1 VFDVKNKCC
10 IFAATENARGMT
22 YSPSLG
28 NIIVI
33 DDEPNITNLLQV
45 NLGCEGY
52 TVTTVNSAADF
63 ASKKNLQ
70 EVDLVIVDAMR
81 QDYTGLQLIKDL
93 RNEAGFK
100 RVGIIAYSS
109 EDDDMYPVDA
119 LNAGADDYI
128 LKPFSLRELV
138 ARVKAVIRRYASQVA
153 PEERET
159 TLNFKTL
166 SVDVKTHRVTLDN
179 MPLTLTKTEYQIL
192 AMLMR
197 NVNSYISRI
206 EIHRSIWPQELS
218 GANERKVDTN
228 ISRLRKKLGNVARN
242 LVNRSG
248 RGYMI
253 ADDEHISS

>member
-1 VFDVKNKCC
+1 
-10 IFAATENARGMT
+10 MT

-33 DDEPNITNLLQV
+33 DDEPNITNLLQI

-52 TVTTVNSAADF
+52 KVTTVNSAADF
-63 ASKKNLQ
+63 ASHKNLK
-70 EVDLVIVDAMR
+70 EVDLVIVDAMK
-81 QDYTGLQLIKDL
+81 QDYNGLQLIKDL
-93 RNEAGFK
+93 RNEAGFR

-138 ARVKAVIRRYASQVA
+138 ARVKAVMRRYASQIASDDKVSK
-153 PEERET
+153 
-159 TLNFKTL
+159 LDFKTL
-166 SVDVKTHRVTLDN
+166 SIDTKTHQVFLNDA
-179 MPLTLTKTEYQIL
+179 PLILTKTEYQIL

-197 NVNSYISRI
+197 NINSFISRI
-206 EIHRSIWPQELS
+206 EIHRSVWPQELA

-228 ISRLRKKLGNVARN
+228 ISRLRKKLGSVAHN
-242 LVNRSG
+242 LINRSG